1 MNIFIIYFLQL
12 CLNNEHTIACS
23 FWLFTSH
30 DNNNLGSSMNVV
42 TGILLALT
50 LAASMAASPVLAEIN
65 APHYSPIQFKSKK
78 IARWQ
83 LNSMYR
89 IQSTTETYLY
99 DNSYTYPAGSQGMF
113 SASRRF
119 NTWVPQK
126 VYATY
131 KTNNTAFQHYAEW
144 LYLPHDVGT
153 FTRLGW
159 LLGKSEGLNMAV
171 ELEHRQ
177 VGEEENMALSLGV
190 NYLF

>member
-1 MNIFIIYFLQL
+1 MKAN
-12 CLNNEHTIACS
+12 
-23 FWLFTSH
+23 
-30 DNNNLGSSMNVV
+30 
-42 TGILLALT
+42 T
-50 LAASMAASPVLAEIN
+50 LASCSLAIVLGFASSCVHAGASEQS
-65 APHYSPIQFKSKK
+65 YSPIQIKSKK

-83 LNSMYR
+83 LKTQYRPHSM
-89 IQSTTETYLY
+89 TETHQY
-99 DNSYTYPAGSQGMF
+99 DSSFTYPAGSQSLL

-119 NTWVPQK
+119 DTRLPQS

-144 LYLPHDVGT
+144 LYLPNDVGT

-159 LLGKSEGLNMAV
+159 LLGDRQGLNMAV

-190 NYLF
+190 HYLF

>member
-1 MNIFIIYFLQL
+1 MYLGLFLY
-12 CLNNEHTIACS
+12 NEHTIACNP
-23 FWLFTSH
+23 FLFTGYN
-30 DNNNLGSSMNVV
+30 NNNLSFSMNVV
-42 TGILLALT
+42 TGTLLASTLT
-50 LAASMAASPVLAEIN
+50 VSITALPVFAEVN
-65 APHYSPIQFKSKK
+65 SANYSPIQFKSKK

-89 IQSTTETYLY
+89 VQSTTETYLY

-159 LLGKSEGLNMAV
+159 LLGQSEGLNMAV

-177 VGEEENMALSLGV
+177 IGEEENMALSLGV

>member
-1 MNIFIIYFLQL
+1 MQL
-12 CLNNEHTIACS
+12 CLNNERTIACS

-30 DNNNLGSSMNVV
+30 DNNLGSSMNVV

>member
-1 MNIFIIYFLQL
+1 
-12 CLNNEHTIACS
+12 
-23 FWLFTSH
+23 
-30 DNNNLGSSMNVV
+30 MNVV

-50 LAASMAASPVLAEIN
+50 LAASMAASPVLAEMN

-159 LLGKSEGLNMAV
+159 LLGKSEVLTYAV
-171 ELEHRQ
+171 DIAHVQ
-177 VGEEENMALSLGV
+177 VREEENLDLAFGV